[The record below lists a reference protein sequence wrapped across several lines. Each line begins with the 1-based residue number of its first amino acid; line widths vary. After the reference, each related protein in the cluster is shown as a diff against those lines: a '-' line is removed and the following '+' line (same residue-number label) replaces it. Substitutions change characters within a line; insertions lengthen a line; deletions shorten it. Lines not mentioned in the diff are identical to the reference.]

1 MPLQC
6 DQVGDREKAR
16 SRETEGTSR
25 RPAVARLEQRQIHP
39 IAQHANPVGG
49 DPELDQSLL
58 QPAGDRSQTVGV
70 SRRPADPIPR
80 HRVLGDDI
88 EIAASRGNND
98 GAIEGAS
105 EQNCTDAVGIKI
117 MGIDQIEVAA
127 ILDLPAQKRQDRGA
141 KGERRYAHSD
151 PGQYG
156 IARVRDVQ
164 PLAGLLGWH
173 PGKHAIP
180 PEPLGLEREPWTG
193 RDNTRADDAARNKFP
208 QTRFDENPM
217 LGLQQVWI

>member
-1 MPLQC
+1 MP
-6 DQVGDREKAR
+6 
-16 SRETEGTSR
+16 
-25 RPAVARLEQRQIHP
+25 
-39 IAQHANPVGG
+39 
-49 DPELDQSLL
+49 
-58 QPAGDRSQTVGV
+58 
-70 SRRPADPIPR
+70 
-80 HRVLGDDI
+80 GDDI
-88 EIAASRGNND
+88 EIAASRGSND
-98 GAIEGAS
+98 GALEDAS
-105 EQNCTDAVGIKI
+105 EQNCTDAIRIKI
-117 MGIDQIEVAA
+117 VGIDQIEVAP
-127 ILDLPAQKRQDRGA
+127 IPDLPAQKRQDRGA

-180 PEPLGLEREPWTG
+180 PEPLRPEREPWTG

-208 QTRFDENPM
+208 QTRFDENPV